1 MQIAKIVKSNSHVDY
16 VARVFD
22 ALETAEPP
30 AVSDYCFGQF
40 VQIANGANSGQC
52 VIGVIYNSQLLNPEY
67 GNYGPRLSTPSEHNA
82 VFSPDYL
89 NEQGVLIG
97 LLLVG
102 WRDAQGYSQ
111 GLPREVLPVNA
122 VVETLSEADLRA
134 FHHRGDAL
142 ELSYYSHITTHAGFF
157 AFALLNEI
165 ADQLERLTDERNQA
179 RLQVLRKSLQW
190 QQTMGTMR

>member
-22 ALETAEPP
+22 ALETAAPP
-30 AVSDYCFGQF
+30 AVSDYRFGQF
-40 VQIANGANSGQC
+40 VTIANGANSDRS

-67 GNYGPRLSTPSEHNA
+67 GNYGPRLATPSERNA

-102 WRDAQGYSQ
+102 WRDAQGYRQ

-122 VVETLSEADLRA
+122 AVETLDDDAVRA
-134 FHHRGDAL
+134 FHHRNDAL
-142 ELSYYSHITTHAGFF
+142 ELSYYPHVTTHAGFF

-190 QQTMGTMR
+190 QQTMGTMK

>member
-1 MQIAKIVKSNSHVDY
+1 MQIAKIIKSNSHVDY

-22 ALETAEPP
+22 ALETAAPP
-30 AVSDYCFGQF
+30 AVSDYRFGQF
-40 VQIANGANSGQC
+40 VQITNGERA

-102 WRDAQGYSQ
+102 WRDAQGYKQ

-122 VVETLSEADLRA
+122 VVETLDDNAVRA
-134 FHHRGDAL
+134 FHHRGNAL
-142 ELSYYSHITTHAGFF
+142 ELSYYPHVTTHAGFF

-165 ADQLERLTDERNQA
+165 ADQLSGLTDEPNQA

-190 QQTMGTMR
+190 QQTMSTMR

>member
-22 ALETAEPP
+22 TLETATPP
-30 AVSDYCFGQF
+30 AVSDYRFGQF
-40 VQIANGANSGQC
+40 VSIQNGDRA
-52 VIGVIYNSQLLNPEY
+52 VIGVIYNSQLLNPDY
-67 GNYGPRLSTPSEHNA
+67 GNYGPRLATPSERNA

-102 WRDAQGYSQ
+102 WRDANGYRQ

-122 VVETLSEADLRA
+122 AVETLDDEQLRA
-134 FHHRGDAL
+134 FHHPHGAL
-142 ELSYYSHITTHAGFF
+142 ELSYYPHVTTHAGFF
-157 AFALLNEI
+157 TFALLNEI
-165 ADQLERLTDERNQA
+165 ADQLERLTDQPNQA

-190 QQTMGTMR
+190 QQTMGTMK

>member
-22 ALETAEPP
+22 TLETAMPP
-30 AVSDYCFGQF
+30 AVSDYRFGQF
-40 VQIANGANSGQC
+40 VSIASGDRE
-52 VIGVIYNSQLLNPEY
+52 VIGIIYNSQLLNPDY
-67 GNYGPRLSTPSEHNA
+67 GNYGPRLATPSERNA

-102 WRDAQGYSQ
+102 WHDAHGYRQ

-122 VVETLSEADLRA
+122 TVETLDDEKLCA
-134 FHHRGDAL
+134 FHHPHSAL
-142 ELSYYSHITTHAGFF
+142 ELSYYPHVTTHAGYF

-165 ADQLERLTDERNQA
+165 ADQLERLTDKPNQA
-179 RLQVLRKSLQW
+179 RLQVLRRSLQW

>member
-22 ALETAEPP
+22 TLETAAPP
-30 AVSDYCFGQF
+30 AVSDYRFGQF
-40 VQIANGANSGQC
+40 VSIQNGDRE
-52 VIGVIYNSQLLNPEY
+52 VIGVIYNSQLLNPDY
-67 GNYGPRLSTPSEHNA
+67 GNYGPRLATPSERNA
-82 VFSPDYL
+82 VFSPDYI

-102 WRDAQGYSQ
+102 WHDAQGYRQ

-122 VVETLSEADLRA
+122 TVETLDDEQLRA
-134 FHHRGDAL
+134 FHHPHGAL
-142 ELSYYSHITTHAGFF
+142 ELSYYPHVTTHAGFF

-165 ADQLERLTDERNQA
+165 ADQLDRLTDQPNQA

>member
-1 MQIAKIVKSNSHVDY
+1 MQIAKIVKSNSHADY

-22 ALETAEPP
+22 ALETAAPP
-30 AVSDYCFGQF
+30 SVSDYRFGQF
-40 VQIANGANSGQC
+40 VQIANEERA

-97 LLLVG
+97 VLLVG
-102 WRDAQGYSQ
+102 WRDAQGYRQ

-122 VVETLSEADLRA
+122 VVETLDDEAVHA
-134 FHHRGDAL
+134 FHHRGAAL
-142 ELSYYSHITTHAGFF
+142 ELSYYPHVTTHAGFF

-165 ADQLERLTDERNQA
+165 TDQLERLTDEKNQA

>member
-1 MQIAKIVKSNSHVDY
+1 MQIAKIIKSNSHVDY

-22 ALETAEPP
+22 ALETAAPP
-30 AVSDYCFGQF
+30 AVSDYRFGQF
-40 VQIANGANSGQC
+40 VTIQNGDRS
-52 VIGVIYNSQLLNPEY
+52 VIGVIYNSQLLNPDY
-67 GNYGPRLSTPSEHNA
+67 GNYGPRLATPSERNA

-102 WRDAQGYSQ
+102 WRDAQGYRQ

-122 VVETLSEADLRA
+122 VVETLGDEQLRA
-134 FHHRGDAL
+134 FHHPHGAL
-142 ELSYYSHITTHAGFF
+142 ELSYYPHVTTHAGFF

-165 ADQLERLTDERNQA
+165 ADQLERLTDQPNQA

>member
-1 MQIAKIVKSNSHVDY
+1 MQIAKIIKSNSHVDY
-16 VARVFD
+16 VARIFD
-22 ALETAEPP
+22 TLETAAPP
-30 AVSDYCFGQF
+30 AVSDYRFGQF
-40 VQIANGANSGQC
+40 VSIKNGDRE
-52 VIGVIYNSQLLNPEY
+52 VIGVIYNSQLLNPDY
-67 GNYGPRLSTPSEHNA
+67 GNYGPRLATPSEHNA

-102 WRDAQGYSQ
+102 WHDAQGYRQ

-122 VVETLSEADLRA
+122 AVETLDDEQLRT
-134 FHHRGDAL
+134 FHHPKGAL
-142 ELSYYSHITTHAGFF
+142 ELSYYPHVTTHAGFF

-165 ADQLERLTDERNQA
+165 ADQLERLTDKQNQA

-190 QQTMGTMR
+190 QQTMSTMR